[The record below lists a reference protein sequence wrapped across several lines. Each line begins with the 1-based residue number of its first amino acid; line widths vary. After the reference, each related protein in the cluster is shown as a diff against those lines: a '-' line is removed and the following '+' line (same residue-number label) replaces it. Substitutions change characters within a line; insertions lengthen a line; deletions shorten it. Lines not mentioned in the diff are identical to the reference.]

1 MGYRDQKSAVSS
13 CAGSA
18 HGVQVQSAD
27 TWAAG
32 GGQAAQSSMNGTQR
46 TETRVNRTLT
56 VV

>member
-1 MGYRDQKSAVSS
+1 MGHRDENSAVSS

-18 HGVQVQSAD
+18 QGAQVQSAD
-27 TWAAG
+27 TWATG